1 MTELEG
7 FKLQYETEFDNAVKD
22 VVNLIAHKS
31 TQQNRSDRFDVSLR
45 TIQNFEIG
53 KSRNYW
59 LLFCYRMDAFGDAI
73 V

>member
-45 TIQNFEIG
+45 TIQNFESG
-53 KSRNYW
+53 KSRNHR